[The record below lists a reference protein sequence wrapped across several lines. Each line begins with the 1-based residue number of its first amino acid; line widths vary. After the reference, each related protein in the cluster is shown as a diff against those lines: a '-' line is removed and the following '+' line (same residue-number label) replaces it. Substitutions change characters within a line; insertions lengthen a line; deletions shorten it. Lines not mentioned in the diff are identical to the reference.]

1 MQQGNFVEEL
11 RTSYNVL
18 QSTLA
23 GLGHV
28 ANPRKDHMEEIRP
41 SVWGSSALVLSGE
54 LCIAT
59 GACSNGE
66 VMGSTS
72 GTMTGYEIVNRAIHV
87 CVLYCLLGVWLFF
100 HVYCWPLLPLL
111 LGDW

>member
-1 MQQGNFVEEL
+1 
-11 RTSYNVL
+11 
-18 QSTLA
+18 
-23 GLGHV
+23 
-28 ANPRKDHMEEIRP
+28 MEGIRP
-41 SVWGSSALVLSGE
+41 SVWGSSALVMSGE

-59 GACSNGE
+59 GACPNSE

-87 CVLYCLLGVWLFF
+87 CMLYCLLGVWLFF

-111 LGDW
+111 LGDWVRFSMDSSIMVAVVCVGILSVGSLWSV